1 MAQLFNTMIYEFG
14 PYRLD
19 VAERVLWRSSQPVAL
34 TPKSLDILLVL
45 LENSGHIVEKSHLI
59 EETWPGTFVEEGN
72 LAQNIFVL
80 RKVLGEA
87 DPAVEYIET
96 IPRRGYRF
104 VAPVKRTHS
113 TPDLLLPADARP
125 QPVTAL
131 PIDSLAVLPF
141 INTDE
146 DSKVEYLA
154 DGLTEGIINSLSQI
168 SRLRVMSSN
177 CVARYRGREADAQN
191 IGKELEV
198 GAVLLGRVQSQGR
211 RLVINAELVDV
222 ANGWQLWGESYDAG
236 FRALLDVQEEIVRQ
250 ISGALRLRL
259 TGVEEQQLTK
269 RYTANPDAYRAYLK
283 GRYYW
288 GKYTSESLQK
298 ATESFSRAIDLD
310 PNYSLAYAGIVD
322 CYLRLA
328 TNYIPPSE
336 TSLTSASVEP
346 PTEAATEPET
356 FSEAIGLRYE
366 WDRKTAERELRR
378 ATELN
383 TNYPAAHQWSA
394 AYKFARELYEKCAAK
409 GNKAETG
416 GDDERML
423 PSTSESSLR
432 LDGNF
437 ASQFRGAT
445 LTPDEEVQVFCTIA
459 REQIDTGNYEAAC
472 AVLEKWWA
480 LGAWPNLD
488 GLSQSSSADLLFTA
502 GALAGWLGS
511 SRKVPK
517 GQKHAEALLS
527 GAIGAF
533 EQLGKKTRAAEAR
546 IELGYCYY
554 REGLF
559 DLARTT
565 IVTAL
570 EALPPEERAL
580 RAVGLVRLAIIERQS
595 GRLTESL
602 TRLQEA
608 GVMVETVGP
617 LVSGRYHHELGTT
630 FKELGADE
638 GCNEYFENS
647 IQNYERALREFEAI
661 GNHRYSGV
669 GENNRGLL
677 LLSLNRLAESEV
689 HVARAR
695 RIFEAFADNT
705 RCGQVDDTLSRIYL
719 ARNRLEAAED
729 TAAQAVRLLQS
740 SGEESFL
747 ADALGTHGL
756 ALCRLKRYSEARRTL
771 DRAAQLAQAC
781 GDEECAER
789 VLLILMEEMA
799 GELDPTERQE
809 VRTQLKRAISRCRK
823 KSTQERLQRSYEM
836 IGSPSSS

>member
-1 MAQLFNTMIYEFG
+1 MAHLNNLVYEFG

-80 RKVLGEA
+80 RKVLGEG
-87 DPAVEYIET
+87 DQGVEYIET

-104 VAPVKRTHS
+104 VAPVKCVPS
-113 TPDLLLPADARP
+113 TTDLLSSPEGRQ
-125 QPVTAL
+125 QPVIAL

-141 INTDE
+141 INTDG

-154 DGLTEGIINSLSQI
+154 DGLTEGIINSLSQV

-191 IGKELEV
+191 IGKELDV
-198 GAVLLGRVQSQGR
+198 GAVLVGKVQSLGR
-211 RLVINAELVDV
+211 RLVINVELVDV
-222 ANGWQLWGESYDAG
+222 ANGWQLWGETYDAG
-236 FRALLDVQEEIVRQ
+236 FRALLDVQEEIARQ
-250 ISGALRLRL
+250 ISGALRFRL

-269 RYTANPDAYRAYLK
+269 RYTENPDAYQAYLK

-288 GKYTSESLQK
+288 GKYTSESLHK
-298 ATESFSRAIDLD
+298 ATEFFRRAIDLD

-336 TSLTSASVEP
+336 NPLPAAPAEASIDI
-346 PTEAATEPET
+346 AAEPES
-356 FSEAIGLRYE
+356 FPEAIGLRYE

-378 ATELN
+378 AAELN

-394 AYKFARELYEKCAAK
+394 AYKFAHELYEKRAVK
-409 GNKAETG
+409 RNSAES
-416 GDDERML
+416 DSNDERGL
-423 PSTSESSLR
+423 PRASESSLR

-472 AVLEKWWA
+472 AVLERWWT
-480 LGAWPNLD
+480 LGEWPRLE
-488 GLSQSSSADLLFTA
+488 GLCQSSSADLLFTA
-502 GALAGWLGS
+502 GALAGWLAS

-527 GAIGAF
+527 GAIAVF
-533 EQLGKKTRAAEAR
+533 EQLGLKTRAAEAR
-546 IELGYCYY
+546 IELAYCYY
-554 REGLF
+554 REGVF
-559 DLARTT
+559 DLARDT

-570 EALPPEERAL
+570 EPIPPEERAL
-580 RAVGLVRLAIIERQS
+580 RAVALVRLAIIERQS

-602 TRLQEA
+602 MRLQEA

-630 FKELGADE
+630 LKELGADQ
-638 GCNEYFENS
+638 GGDEYFEKS
-647 IQNYERALREFEAI
+647 IQNYERALREFQAI

-669 GENNRGLL
+669 QENNRGLL
-677 LLSLNRLAESEV
+677 LLNLNRLNDSET

-695 RIFEAFADNT
+695 RIFEAFADDS
-705 RCGQVDDTLSRIYL
+705 RCGQVDETLARIHL

-729 TAAQAVRLLQS
+729 TAARAVRILQS

-747 ADALGTHGL
+747 AEALGTHGL
-756 ALCRLKRYSEARRTL
+756 ALCKLGRFSEAKRAL
-771 DRAAQLAQAC
+771 DRALQLAQAC

-789 VLLILMEEMA
+789 VLLILVEEIFDD
-799 GELDPTERQE
+799 LDPTECEE
-809 VRTQLKRAISRCRK
+809 VAAQLKRALSRCRK
-823 KSTQERLQRSYEM
+823 KSTQDRLQRSYEM
-836 IGSPSSS
+836 ISRLSSS